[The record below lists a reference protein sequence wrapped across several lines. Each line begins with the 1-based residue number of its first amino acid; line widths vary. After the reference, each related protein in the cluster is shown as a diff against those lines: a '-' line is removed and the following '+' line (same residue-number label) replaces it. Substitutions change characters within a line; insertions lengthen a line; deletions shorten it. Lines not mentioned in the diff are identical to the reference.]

1 MVLMIPLILA
11 VLQIQRK
18 VVVVKRRNQK
28 ACTTNSKPKSSHK
41 SKTPSI
47 PQDSKDISPPPQPT
61 IPRSVIYRI
70 HANLRLKPSVTP
82 VVVDFDNLILGD
94 CSQDRINWVK
104 KRCFTEGT
112 LTAHGI
118 SNVVGDA
125 IEGNSHILQDAEWE
139 SDQDAIYYCKSKRS
153 STDDVLN
160 TRNKEFCMFG
170 DNDDVKDYMGNYAY
184 YPKSETNKSKV
195 YIDVFL
201 LLRKSKPK
209 KRKPTT
215 TSKKKKKENLILP
228 THIVIDILA
237 PVESYHPNKGACPE
251 IKTSKMQVI
260 DGLTMD
266 YTHWTRDYDEDLDDD
281 DDVYLLMNKNE
292 NIDDNNDENEEANI
306 QKKVVFVRI
315 GDLKNN
321 ILYKVKESDGA
332 VHAAYFNED
341 YENVGA
347 HSKMY
352 YFGNSK
358 NPKCSIDR
366 TSELISIIKEEIR
379 KKANKQEEP
388 TIKIAFGK
396 RLRGSDVFEPNSPNE
411 VHQYL
416 SDDEVE
422 KLENPEY
429 AYNSK
434 QASNNSKSRV
444 DTLKTL
450 IKDMYFDVDGPL
462 YHGFT
467 TKMYEMMVKHMTTNP
482 KYGQCVFEWENNLPK
497 SRDDVDIMVRV
508 FRSQFYQKELGKL
521 IPEKRKY
528 PPTIQGDKEVIP
540 EHPKNLSKQNGTSGM
555 SDFQANMI
563 NVMKS
568 SRAKDLKD
576 SIDGLL
582 GCDKLLR
589 NSENLN
595 VTTKERKRMVRYS
608 NKLRELVYSDIRR
621 QHATK
626 IDQNESDG
634 ESYSDRDDD
643 DDGDDDNYNNN
654 KNENYNYNNSN
665 DDQHDDDNEREV
677 DDDDDDDGNGME
689 L

>member
-1 MVLMIPLILA
+1 
-11 VLQIQRK
+11 
-18 VVVVKRRNQK
+18 
-28 ACTTNSKPKSSHK
+28 
-41 SKTPSI
+41 
-47 PQDSKDISPPPQPT
+47 
-61 IPRSVIYRI
+61 
-70 HANLRLKPSVTP
+70 
-82 VVVDFDNLILGD
+82 
-94 CSQDRINWVK
+94 
-104 KRCFTEGT
+104 
-112 LTAHGI
+112 
-118 SNVVGDA
+118 
-125 IEGNSHILQDAEWE
+125 
-139 SDQDAIYYCKSKRS
+139 
-153 STDDVLN
+153 
-160 TRNKEFCMFG
+160 
-170 DNDDVKDYMGNYAY
+170 
-184 YPKSETNKSKV
+184 
-195 YIDVFL
+195 
-201 LLRKSKPK
+201 
-209 KRKPTT
+209 
-215 TSKKKKKENLILP
+215 
-228 THIVIDILA
+228 
-237 PVESYHPNKGACPE
+237 
-251 IKTSKMQVI
+251 
-260 DGLTMD
+260 
-266 YTHWTRDYDEDLDDD
+266 
-281 DDVYLLMNKNE
+281 
-292 NIDDNNDENEEANI
+292 
-306 QKKVVFVRI
+306 
-315 GDLKNN
+315 
-321 ILYKVKESDGA
+321 
-332 VHAAYFNED
+332 
-341 YENVGA
+341 
-347 HSKMY
+347 MY

-366 TSELISIIKEEIR
+366 TCELISIIKEEIR

-626 IDQNESDG
+626 IHFNESDG
-634 ESYSDRDDD
+634 ESY
-643 DDGDDDNYNNN
+643 
-654 KNENYNYNNSN
+654 
-665 DDQHDDDNEREV
+665 
-677 DDDDDDDGNGME
+677 
-689 L
+689 